1 MAIRIDSLHL
11 PITHEEALRIIQR
24 HTQKMG
30 VFLDLDRIYEIHG
43 LLLQENRKLAKEMR
57 SIAANPSLNI
67 NDKEAVLNTMVAVG
81 VDRRDLLVD
90 GKLSFNNTTRAAVL
104 ADPDLNEEAR
114 KFFDLYT
121 TYTSNRTRYGTL
133 KKSYESLP
141 VCKSLSFNKHRMVLA
156 RPSYHLLSTSRI
168 QAYDPGIQ
176 GIARTFGD
184 VVTHPPGYEL
194 VRADSSQIEPRINFS
209 YFLRDDLIVNLIGY
223 YNDAYF
229 GILHFCLMS
238 EQELGACYQDFE
250 SNFTPIEITDE
261 MKDHRQNTK
270 TLVNAGSYGS
280 SNLDK
285 VNPKLANAFDRRIV
299 HHPRRLALEREV
311 AEICENN
318 PEPTFYSAFGTPI
331 TPDDTVKYKK
341 GTKAWDG
348 HIVRCGVNNPVQTT
362 ASDLMICSVYEAD
375 KLLSMCKDSA
385 ICYYK
390 HDEGAFIVHEDDAAD
405 RDLMQRL
412 CEITAYDV
420 MDWVPI
426 PAEAVIG
433 VKEPTL
439 PSYL

>member
-1 MAIRIDSLHL
+1 MSIQIDSLTL
-11 PITHEEALRIIQR
+11 PITHEEALRIIQN

-43 LLLQENRKLAKEMR
+43 ILLQENRDITRELR
-57 SIAANPSLNI
+57 SISGVPSLSP
-67 NDKEAVLNTMVAVG
+67 NDKDSVLNTLIDMGA
-81 VDRRDLLVD
+81 DRRDLIVD
-90 GKLSFNNTTRAAVL
+90 GKLSFNNTTRAALL
-104 ADPDLNEEAR
+104 ADPDLPDDAR
-114 KFFDLYT
+114 KFLDLFT
-121 TYTSNRTRYGTL
+121 TFASNKNRIGTL
-133 KKSYESLP
+133 QKSYESLP
-141 VCKSLSFNKHRMVLA
+141 VCKTLSFNKHRMVLA

-168 QAYDPGIQ
+168 QAFDPGIQ

-184 VVTHPPGYEL
+184 VVTYPPGYML

-209 YFLRDDLIVNLIGY
+209 YFLRDDLVVNLIKFYG
-223 YNDAYF
+223 DAYF
-229 GILHFCLMS
+229 GIMHFCLMS
-238 EQELGACYQDFE
+238 DDVLQACYQDFE

-261 MKDHRQNTK
+261 MKEHRQNTK

-311 AEICENN
+311 SEICANN

-331 TPDDTVKYKK
+331 TPDETVKYKK

-362 ASDLMICSVYEAD
+362 ASDLMICSVYEAN
-375 KLLSMCKDSA
+375 KLLSRCKDSA

-390 HDEGAFIVHEDDAAD
+390 HDEGAFIVHEDDAD
-405 RDLMQRL
+405 QSLMDNL
-412 CEITAYDV
+412 CDITAYEV
-420 MDWVPI
+420 MDWIPI
-426 PAEAVIG
+426 PAEAFVG
-433 VKEPTL
+433 VKPPTL